1 MPLHLKP
8 NHKAKVH
15 AGRILVPHTR
25 NNFEVW
31 AVHSD
36 DDGLTWSAD
45 QPVNGNV
52 TVVSPDGPD
61 CNRNMSYFGVE
72 VSVGFERNTRTKSM
86 ESCLSRLL
94 SATFCTWVQTARMQT
109 RLSNGCRSWAGAHQE
124 GILTR
129 GNVVQCSAVQCRCSA
144 VNVYPLVPVH
154 VSSVN

>member
-1 MPLHLKP
+1 LEP
-8 NHKAKVH
+8 NRKAKVH

-86 ESCLSRLL
+86 ESCLSTVVCHFLHLGPNRKNAN
-94 SATFCTWVQTARMQT
+94 SIEQWVQELGWSTPGGDPYKR
-109 RLSNGCRSWAGAHQE
+109 
-124 GILTR
+124 
-129 GNVVQCSAVQCRCSA
+129 
-144 VNVYPLVPVH
+144 
-154 VSSVN
+154 